1 MKKMKSVKLGLAL
14 FVAISCTIGVQQ
26 SKAQTSEVDTEN
38 DQFQDIPV
46 HKKNTGNPDYDEIV
60 YRRNLIEYFR
70 GVYDLPEF
78 VSTGDREADI
88 EAFNKSLKVWYQ
100 SHPDFISVLGMKSYK
115 DFVKYDITC
124 YPPPPD
130 FQKSDSDEAYRKAFQ
145 TWMAHHPEAPKL
157 QGDDMASKEKFE
169 REKAMFYELYYK
181 K

>member
-1 MKKMKSVKLGLAL
+1 M
-14 FVAISCTIGVQQ
+14 
-26 SKAQTSEVDTEN
+26 
-38 DQFQDIPV
+38 
-46 HKKNTGNPDYDEIV
+46 
-60 YRRNLIEYFR
+60 
-70 GVYDLPEF
+70 
-78 VSTGDREADI
+78 
-88 EAFNKSLKVWYQ
+88 KVWYQ